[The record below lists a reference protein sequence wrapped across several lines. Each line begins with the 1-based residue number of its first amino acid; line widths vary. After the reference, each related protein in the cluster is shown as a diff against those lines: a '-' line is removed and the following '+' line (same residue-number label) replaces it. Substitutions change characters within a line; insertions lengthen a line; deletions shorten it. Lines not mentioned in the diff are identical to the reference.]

1 MRAHVEKWKSLSETS
16 PKSEYNSKVTKFELD
31 EDPLQRQVYFL
42 PFTNS
47 LKMVLSQFSENYM
60 LLMNYTFIRE
70 EDFPDYAKKATC
82 NLLHTYIDAH
92 SKILIYEYIGDGVQ
106 AISRMQSQCANMN
119 FSDQSRYNIMFCQVV
134 QKGG

>member
-1 MRAHVEKWKSLSETS
+1 
-16 PKSEYNSKVTKFELD
+16 
-31 EDPLQRQVYFL
+31 
-42 PFTNS
+42 
-47 LKMVLSQFSENYM
+47 M

-119 FSDQSRYNIMFCQVV
+119 FSDQSRYNRLFQKVIH
-134 QKGG
+134 KGGESEINYINRFQTAEALAISVGDSYS